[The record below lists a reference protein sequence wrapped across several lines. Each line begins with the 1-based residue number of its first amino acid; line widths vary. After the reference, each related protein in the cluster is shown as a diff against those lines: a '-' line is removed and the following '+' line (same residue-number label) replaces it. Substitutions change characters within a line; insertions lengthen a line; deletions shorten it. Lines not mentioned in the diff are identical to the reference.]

1 MDFLPVAVILGLAMD
16 APVEVPIVVVAEDG
30 VTSLQYSVLITRS
43 AEPAGM
49 AATPGPGPWA
59 SPAIGPEGA
68 VTDDTS
74 GQIGENNTSL
84 MAMPIAEAAEQAPP
98 AVDMDKPLPEGVLL
112 GTCAIRAALLNC
124 LSSAASVWHNST
136 LLMHEHLPRCAMQLT

>member
-1 MDFLPVAVILGLAMD
+1 MPEFFLAWGPRDHMDFLPVAVILGLAMD

-43 AEPAGM
+43 AEPAGV
-49 AATPGPGPWA
+49 ATPGPGPWV

-68 VTDDTS
+68 VNDDTS

-84 MAMPIAEAAEQAPP
+84 RAMPSAEAAAQAPP
-98 AVDMDKPLPEGVLL
+98 AADMDKLLPEGVILC
-112 GTCAIRAALLNC
+112 TCVI
-124 LSSAASVWHNST
+124 
-136 LLMHEHLPRCAMQLT
+136 